1 LGSCGN
7 SNRIRLK
14 PAFFLC
20 RKERDLWLSLGALFL
35 LLLAFPLVPFWLVAP
50 ANAGFLAAKV
60 RVRHS
65 AHLLRL
71 AFQLGNAPC
80 QPMRTPVVRTCIS
93 LSIAATRREP
103 DGRAQQ
109 AGLNAPNNASPGD
122 F

>member
-14 PAFFLC
+14 PAFFLRR
-20 RKERDLWLSLGALFL
+20 RKRDLWLSLGALFL
-35 LLLAFPLVPFWLVAP
+35 LLLAFPVVPFWLVAP

-60 RVRHS
+60 PDIRRNCPDLRSNWEMRRAIRCARQFS
-65 AHLLRL
+65 AL
-71 AFQLGNAPC
+71 
-80 QPMRTPVVRTCIS
+80 CIS
-93 LSIAATRREP
+93 LSITATRRKR

-109 AGLNAPNNASPGD
+109 AGLNAPSNASPGD